1 MDLQEAYL
9 ERWQAE
15 LDEVDAEIKTF
26 EFKTDNVPSDEQ
38 IQFYED
44 LQALR
49 AQYSK
54 TRQKLGELR
63 ESDSQRRSDL
73 KEEFETDWKELQN
86 GMQRARQR
94 TR

>member
-1 MDLQEAYL
+1 MDLHEAYL

-38 IQFYED
+38 IQFYEE

-49 AQYSK
+49 AQCSK

-63 ESDSQRRSDL
+63 EADSQRRSDL
-73 KEEFETDWKELQN
+73 KEEFETDWKDLQN

-94 TR
+94 MR